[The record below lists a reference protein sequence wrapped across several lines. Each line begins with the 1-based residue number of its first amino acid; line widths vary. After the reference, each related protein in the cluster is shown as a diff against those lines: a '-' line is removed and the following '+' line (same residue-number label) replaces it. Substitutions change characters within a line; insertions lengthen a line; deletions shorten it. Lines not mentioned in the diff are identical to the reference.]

1 MELNIFLVSGMTIT
15 TMLVILITVY
25 IFFYQKRYYRQIR
38 EKDQLLSRF
47 QKELLRTKLEIQEQS
62 LKNISKEIHDNI
74 GQVLSLAK
82 LNLNT
87 TDVSNLD
94 ATDKICSSKD
104 LVGKAILDLRAL
116 LRNLSSDNIE
126 NMGLYHAIEHELEQI
141 KKPDLYETQLEMEG
155 DLPRLDAQ
163 KELILFRIVQETL
176 HRFIQHGAA
185 KNINVSLKNSEQ
197 DLELVITGDGMSA
210 DAGLP
215 KENNGSG
222 QDKSYCKM
230 HRRAKI
236 INVDFSLNR
245 KTQGAEVKLVLP
257 LNK

>member
-1 MELNIFLVSGMTIT
+1 MEVNIILAGGIVLTTILV
-15 TMLVILITVY
+15 VLITVY
-25 IFFYQKRYYRQIR
+25 IFFYQKRNYRQMR

-47 QKELLRTKLEIQEQS
+47 QKELLRTKLEIQDQT

-104 LVGKAILDLRAL
+104 LVGKAILDLRGL
-116 LRNLSSDNIE
+116 LRNLSSDKIE
-126 NMGLYHAIEHELEQI
+126 NMGLYHAIENELEQI
-141 KKPDLYETQLEMEG
+141 KNPDLYETQLEMEG

-176 HRFIQHGAA
+176 HKFIQYGAA
-185 KNINVSLKNSEQ
+185 KNINVSLKNSEH

-210 DAGLP
+210 DVGLP

-222 QDKSYCKM
+222 QDNSYCKM

-236 INVDFSLNR
+236 INVDFTLNR
-245 KTQGAEVKLVLP
+245 KTQGTEVKLVLP

>member
-1 MELNIFLVSGMTIT
+1 M
-15 TMLVILITVY
+15 
-25 IFFYQKRYYRQIR
+25 R
-38 EKDQLLSRF
+38 EKDQLLARF
-47 QKELLRTKLEIQEQS
+47 QKELLRTKLEIQDQT

-87 TDVSNLD
+87 MDVSNLD

-104 LVGKAILDLRAL
+104 LVGKAILDLRGL
-116 LRNLSSDNIE
+116 LRNLSSEKIANL
-126 NMGLYHAIEHELEQI
+126 GLYHAIEHELEQI

-176 HRFIQHGAA
+176 HKFIQHGAA
-185 KNINVSLKNSEQ
+185 KNINVSLKNSEH
-197 DLELVITGDGMSA
+197 DLELVITGDGMST
-210 DAGLP
+210 DVGLP

-236 INVDFSLNR
+236 IDVDFTLNR
-245 KTQGAEVKLVLP
+245 KTQGTEVKLVLP